1 MTKLTVIETG
11 GENLSLRIGGLIA
24 RRGGIS
30 VINVP
35 PAEAAPDSD
44 ILVVSPYCDV
54 TAPEYAGLR
63 CRFLLLPGGVRAG
76 FADAQCVVTY
86 GMGVKNTLTLSSIG
100 EDDCFLA
107 LQREVVTV
115 SGGVLDRQEFKVR
128 AAGGADDVLA
138 INGAL
143 LLLGL
148 PPD

>member
-1 MTKLTVIETG
+1 MIRLTVIETG
-11 GENLSLRIGGLIA
+11 GETLSRRIGGLIA
-24 RRGGIS
+24 RRGSTSI
-30 VINVP
+30 ITVP
-35 PAEAAPDSD
+35 HAAPDID

-54 TAPEYAGLR
+54 TIPDCAGLR

-76 FADAQCVVTY
+76 FTDAQCVVTY

-100 EDDCFLA
+100 EDNCILA

-128 AAGGADDVLA
+128 AAGGAEDVLA

-148 PPD
+148 PPY